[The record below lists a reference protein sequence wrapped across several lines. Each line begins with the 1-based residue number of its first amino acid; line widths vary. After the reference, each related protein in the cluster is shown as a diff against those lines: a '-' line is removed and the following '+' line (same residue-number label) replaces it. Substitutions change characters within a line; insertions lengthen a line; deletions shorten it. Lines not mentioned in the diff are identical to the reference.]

1 MKTAR
6 VVGAGLSGLAVA
18 ACLADEGFHVDVIEA
33 APEPGGL
40 IATKHTPHGPVERA
54 ANAFVWT
61 DTTKAWFSRLDITPE
76 MPLDSARSR
85 YIYRDGKPRRWPL
98 RRGETAGMLARLGWT
113 YATRRLTPRDDES
126 VAAFATRVAGPA
138 ASRWFASPA
147 MQGVYATPADRL
159 AAAAIFGPRRRARG
173 PSASPPG
180 GMGEF
185 VGRLHDDL
193 KKRGVAFSFG
203 ATADFVGGQVPTVV
217 CTSAPAAATLLAPH
231 APGLA
236 AALGRIEMTGLE
248 TVTAFFEPRPD
259 DLRGFGVLFPRDC
272 GIDALGVLFNTCIFR
287 GRGSSRSETWIYASD
302 DTTAATTA
310 QDRVHADREV
320 LTGRRDAALAIH
332 PTRRPSA
339 LPIYDRH
346 VLAIESHLN
355 ELPPWLA
362 LSGNYLGQIGVS
374 TLLARA
380 ETTVAQLVAR
390 V

>member
-18 ACLADEGFHVDVIEA
+18 TCLADEGFRVEVIEA
-33 APEPGGL
+33 APGPGGL
-40 IATKHTPHGPVERA
+40 IGTKTTPHGPVERA

-61 DTTKAWFSRLDITPE
+61 DTTKRWFSRLDLTPE
-76 MPLDSARSR
+76 LTLETARSR

-98 RRGETAGMLARLGWT
+98 RRGETAGMLARLSWT
-113 YATRRLTPRDDES
+113 YVTRRLKPRDDES

-185 VGRLHDDL
+185 IGRLHDDL
-193 KKRGVAFSFG
+193 KTRGVSFSFG
-203 ATADFVGGQVPTVV
+203 ATADFIGGQVPTVV
-217 CTSAPAAATLLAPH
+217 CTNAPAAAALIAPH

-236 AALGRIEMTGLE
+236 AALQRIEMTGLE

-259 DLRGFGVLFPRDC
+259 DLRGFGVLFPRGC

-287 GRGSSRSETWIYASD
+287 GRGNYRSETWIYAVD
-302 DTTAATTA
+302 GETAATTPP
-310 QDRVHADREV
+310 DRVHTDREV
-320 LTGRRDAALAIH
+320 LTGRRDAALALH
-332 PTRRPSA
+332 PTRWSSA
-339 LPIYDRH
+339 LPVYDHH
-346 VLAIESHLN
+346 VLALESHLK
-355 ELPPWLA
+355 ELPSWLA

-374 TLLARA
+374 TLLTRA
-380 ETTVAQLVAR
+380 ETTVAQLAAR